1 MNHIISGKHCFS
13 ASDEL
18 QNTFATIYKWLKAKA
33 TIFCLQ
39 AVLWSSKSEVKD
51 SPRGVRT
58 LYLADFSISKTD
70 AVCLQPTNQDLVQS
84 HVTSMQSFFNSKL
97 TETSPA
103 ACSICQTVKPAAA
116 TTTLH
121 TVYMLM
127 TASAQQ
133 NVNAERP
140 VPVRSNV
147 NATDVP
153 VNATG
158 ILGSSLNK
166 TPRTTASVK
175 SSVNQMQIPISW
187 EKVW

>member
-1 MNHIISGKHCFS
+1 
-13 ASDEL
+13 
-18 QNTFATIYKWLKAKA
+18 
-33 TIFCLQ
+33 
-39 AVLWSSKSEVKD
+39 
-51 SPRGVRT
+51 
-58 LYLADFSISKTD
+58 
-70 AVCLQPTNQDLVQS
+70 
-84 HVTSMQSFFNSKL
+84 
-97 TETSPA
+97 
-103 ACSICQTVKPAAA
+103 
-116 TTTLH
+116 
-121 TVYMLM
+121 M

-175 SSVNQMQIPISW
+175 SSVNQMQIPIS
-187 EKVW
+187 